1 MLMLIFEFLLL
12 VFKCVVMDPATFI
25 DRLQTSEE
33 ASFECL
39 TSVEI
44 ESIFY
49 HILFQGFGSKTYV
62 KMWMYDN

>member
-1 MLMLIFEFLLL
+1 MLMVLSISLLR
-12 VFKCVVMDPATFI
+12 VFKCVVMNHASFI

-49 HILFQGFGSKTYV
+49 HILFQGFVSKTYV